1 MLTSSCIFPHPS
13 TKSKFTDIDV
23 LSSSLWTL
31 NHGLYFP
38 VTLPA
43 RDITLADFQ
52 FSLPTILCCM
62 LSFSDFFSIWVFLSQ
77 TFTNNRTAGG
87 KGGHFFNSSLPFRS

>member
-13 TKSKFTDIDV
+13 TKCTFTDIDV

-31 NHGLYFP
+31 NHDLYFP

-52 FSLPTILCCM
+52 FSLPTIFYCM
-62 LSFSDFFSIWVFLSQ
+62 
-77 TFTNNRTAGG
+77 
-87 KGGHFFNSSLPFRS
+87 